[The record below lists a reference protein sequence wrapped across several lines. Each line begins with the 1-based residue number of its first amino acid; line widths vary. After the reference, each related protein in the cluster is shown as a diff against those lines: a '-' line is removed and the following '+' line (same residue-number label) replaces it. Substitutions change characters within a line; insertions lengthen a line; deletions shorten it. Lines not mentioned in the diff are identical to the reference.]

1 MLSPDKLPSMQNDWY
16 EDGTAHDS
24 VDVEKLLAIA
34 RRQWRIVALC
44 TAVAFTLGVAYAV
57 TAVPRYT
64 ATSSLLID
72 RGSDG
77 LVNRLTQD
85 DLLTGGDAEVS
96 ILSQVEVLKSDTIGL
111 AVVDKLNLG
120 EDPVF
125 MASSGALAATLN
137 VMKWFVSSDVDADLV
152 EKHRRDALA
161 LLQDNIDVTR
171 AGRTYI
177 LNISFTS
184 PSRELSAQIANAIP
198 DAYIIDKLD
207 SKYDSTRRASDW
219 LQARI
224 DELKQKALD
233 TDHAVQKFRAD
244 NGLLSAG
251 GTLISDQQ
259 LSELNS
265 ALIVAQSE
273 TAKAKARYARIQQ
286 IVQSGQ
292 SDAVITDVLDSAVSN
307 ELRQK
312 YLTASKLEA
321 DISGRLGED
330 HIRAVQLRAE
340 MKEYERLMFEE
351 LSRYQQSYKSEYDVA
366 QARENALADNVEK
379 ARGESA
385 IAGETGVQLRELERA
400 ADSYKNLYQTFLQ
413 RYQEAVQQQ
422 SFPITEAR
430 VITRPV
436 KPDKPSYPRK
446 ALVISIFGLVG
457 AAFGS
462 AFGGLR
468 EMRDRFFRTG
478 EQVRDELHLEFLGLA
493 PLVKATKISQPVTRE
508 EGHPRRIRRTTNLS
522 NYVVEHP
529 MSAFAETLRGA
540 KMAADLSKKGPGAK
554 VIGVASTLPS
564 EGKSTISMNFAELL
578 AMQGART
585 LLIDCDLRNPGT
597 THSLAQHAEAGL
609 VEVVTEGRA
618 MKELLLLSD
627 KTPLAFL
634 PAVVRYNI
642 PHSSQLLSSAAM
654 NDLLDNVRASF
665 DYVILDL
672 PPLAPVVDARAIAA
686 QIDAFLFVVEWG
698 KTTRKVVRS
707 TLRANME
714 IVEKCAGVIL
724 NKVDANKMKMYR
736 SFGSSEHYHSRY
748 LSYYQEG

>member
-1 MLSPDKLPSMQNDWY
+1 MLSPERLSTLQHDWFEQRPPNDAI
-16 EDGTAHDS
+16 DI
-24 VDVEKLLAIA
+24 EKLLAIV
-34 RRQWRIVALC
+34 RRQWTVVALA
-44 TAVAFTLGVAYAV
+44 TIIAVIMGVSYAL
-57 TAVPRYT
+57 TAVPLYT

-72 RGSDG
+72 RGNDG
-77 LVNRLTQD
+77 LVNRLTQND
-85 DLLTGGDAEVS
+85 SLTGGDDEVS

-120 EDPVF
+120 QDSLF
-125 MASSGALAATLN
+125 MASSGSFFSKLN
-137 VMKWFVSSDVDADLV
+137 PMKWFVTSDIDTDLT
-152 EKHRRDALA
+152 EKSRRDALT
-161 LLQDNIDVTR
+161 LLQDDMDITR
-171 AGRTYI
+171 VGRTYI

-184 PSRELSAQIANAIP
+184 PSGDLSARIANAIP
-198 DAYIIDKLD
+198 DAYIVDKLD

-219 LQARI
+219 LLARI

-233 TDHAVQKFRAD
+233 SDHAVQKFRSE

-265 ALIVAQSE
+265 ALIVAQSD
-273 TAKAKARYARIQQ
+273 TAKTKARYERIQQ
-286 IVQSGQ
+286 IVQNGQ
-292 SDAVITDVLDSAVSN
+292 SDAVVADVLDSAVSN

-321 DISGRLGED
+321 DISNRLGKG

-351 LSRYQQSYKSEYDVA
+351 LSRYQESYKSEYDVA
-366 QARENALADNVEK
+366 QARENSLTDSVAK

-385 IAGETGVQLRELERA
+385 LAGETGVQLRELERA
-400 ADSYKNLYQTFLQ
+400 ADSFKNLYQTFLQ

-436 KPDKPSYPRK
+436 KPDKPKYPRK
-446 ALVISIFGLVG
+446 VLVVAFFGVVGVAL
-457 AAFGS
+457 GS
-462 AFGGLR
+462 GVAGLR

-478 EQVRDELHLEFLGLA
+478 EQVRDELQLEFLGLA
-493 PLVKATKISQPVTRE
+493 PLVKVGKATKSTASGDGDTRS
-508 EGHPRRIRRTTNLS
+508 IRRTNTMS
-522 NYVVEHP
+522 NYVVDHP

-540 KMAADLSKKGPGAK
+540 KMAVDLSRKGLGAK
-554 VIGVASTLPS
+554 VIGIVSTLPS

-585 LLIDCDLRNPGT
+585 LLIDCDLRNPGS
-597 THSLAQHAEAGL
+597 THSLAQHAQVGL
-609 VEVVTEGRA
+609 VEALTERLA
-618 MKELLLLSD
+618 LADLLLLSD
-627 KTPLAFL
+627 KTRLAFL
-634 PAVVRYNI
+634 PAVVKHNI
-642 PHSSQLLSSAAM
+642 PHSSQLLSSSEM
-654 NDLLDNVRASF
+654 TDLLDSVRTSF

-686 QIDAFLFVVEWG
+686 QVDSFLFVVEWG

-707 TLRANME
+707 TLRANIE
-714 IVEKCAGVIL
+714 IIEKCAGIIL
-724 NKVDANKMKMYR
+724 NKVDNDKMKLYR
-736 SFGSSEHYHSRY
+736 AYGSSEYYHSRY
-748 LSYYQEG
+748 TSYYRED

>member
-1 MLSPDKLPSMQNDWY
+1 MLSPDKLPSMQQDWF
-16 EDGTAHDS
+16 EDSGPQEALDI
-24 VDVEKLLAIA
+24 EKLLAIA
-34 RRQWRIVALC
+34 RRQWRIVAL
-44 TAVAFTLGVAYAV
+44 AVVVGLMLGTAYAF
-57 TAVPRYT
+57 TAVPLFT
-64 ATSSLLID
+64 ATASLLID
-72 RGSDG
+72 RGNDG

-85 DLLTGGDAEVS
+85 DGIPGGDDEVS

-111 AVVDKLNLG
+111 AVVDKLKLG
-120 EDPVF
+120 ENPVF
-125 MASSGALAATLN
+125 MASSGPLAATLN
-137 VMKWFVSSDVDADLV
+137 VMKWFVSADVDSDLV
-152 EKHRRDALA
+152 EKNRRDALA
-161 LLQDNIDVTR
+161 RLQDNLEIERV
-171 AGRTYI
+171 GRTYI

-198 DAYIIDKLD
+198 DAYIVDKLD

-233 TDHAVQKFRAD
+233 SDHAVQKFRAD
-244 NGLLSAG
+244 NGLLAAG

-265 ALIVAQSE
+265 QLLIAQSD
-273 TAKAKARYARIQQ
+273 TARAKARYERIQQ
-286 IVQSGQ
+286 IVQNGQ

-312 YLTASKLEA
+312 YLAASKLEA
-321 DISGRLGED
+321 DISNRLGEN

-351 LSRYQQSYKSEYDVA
+351 LSRYQESYKSEYDVA
-366 QARENALADNVEK
+366 QARENALTDSVAK

-385 IAGETGVQLRELERA
+385 AAGETGVQLRELERA

-436 KPDKPSYPRK
+436 KPDKPKYPRK
-446 ALVISIFGLVG
+446 ALVIALFGLVG

-462 AFGGLR
+462 TIGGFR
-468 EMRDRFFRTG
+468 EIRDRFFRTG

-493 PLVKATKISQPVTRE
+493 PLVKTDGVSKPAIPE
-508 EGHPRRIRRTTNLS
+508 EGHPRGIRRTNNMS

-529 MSAFAETLRGA
+529 MSAFAETLRSA
-540 KMAADLSKKGPGAK
+540 KIAVDLSKRGPGAK
-554 VIGVASTLPS
+554 VIGIASTLPS

-585 LLIDCDLRNPGT
+585 LLIDCDLRNPGA
-597 THSLAQHAEAGL
+597 THSLAQHAENGL
-609 VEVVTEGRA
+609 VEVVTEGRS
-618 MKELLLLSD
+618 MKDLLLLSD
-627 KTPLAFL
+627 KTRLAFL
-634 PAVVRYNI
+634 PAVVRHNI
-642 PHSSQLLSSAAM
+642 PHSSQLLSSSAM
-654 NDLLDNVRASF
+654 NDLLDSVRANF

-672 PPLAPVVDARAIAA
+672 PPLAPVVDARAISA
-686 QIDAFLFVVEWG
+686 QVDAFLFVVEWG
-698 KTTRKVVRS
+698 KTTRKVIRS
-707 TLRANME
+707 TLRASPE
-714 IVEKCAGVIL
+714 IVEKCAGVVL
-724 NKVDANKMKMYR
+724 NKVDNDKMKLYR
-736 SFGSSEHYHSRY
+736 AYGSSEYYHSRY
-748 LSYYQEG
+748 TSYYRED